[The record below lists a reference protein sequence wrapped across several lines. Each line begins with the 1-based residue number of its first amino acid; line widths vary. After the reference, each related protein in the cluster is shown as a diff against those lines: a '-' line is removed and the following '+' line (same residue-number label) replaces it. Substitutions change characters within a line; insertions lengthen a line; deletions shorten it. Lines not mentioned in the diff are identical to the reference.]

1 MATRIAKKVG
11 GAFPANATTTDAT
24 TRRTEKTDDNEKESF
39 IEALASIFA
48 QAASETAQ
56 VAQAF
61 TPEVVETESEGANVE
76 PKQIAEDI
84 RSRRRL
90 RRR

>member
-24 TRRTEKTDDNEKESF
+24 TRRTEKTDDSEKEVF
-39 IEALASIFA
+39 KAFAEIVEAEDGESDDAESKG
-48 QAASETAQ
+48 QA
-56 VAQAF
+56 
-61 TPEVVETESEGANVE
+61 
-76 PKQIAEDI
+76 AEDI

-90 RRR
+90 RCR